1 MLTLITLAQLYN
13 IPDVLN
19 HTLIVRSIMQGIN
32 IQLYQTVNVTYKVL
46 IQLSAVKLELNYI
59 VS

>member
-13 IPDVLN
+13 IPDGLN

-32 IQLYQTVNVTYKVL
+32 IQLYQNVNVTYKVL
-46 IQLSAVKLELNYI
+46 KLSVVKLELNYI